1 MYFGAHVKS
10 SGGVWHAIENGVE
23 LGAEAVQFFA
33 GSPRTWKPTLYKD
46 ADWQKFREMRAESPI
61 RFVVI
66 HTIYLIN
73 LASENEDFY
82 EKSVTSLCGALTAA
96 DQLGADAI
104 VTHIGSHQGSG
115 FAAGLERV
123 QEGLR
128 RALAEA
134 SEGSPVKLL
143 LENTAGAGGT
153 MGVDFR
159 ELGEMIDAAGGDPRL
174 GICVD
179 TAHIFESGYDLRT
192 REGIDEVL
200 RELDDA
206 CDLDRLVMFH
216 LNDSKT
222 PLGSNRDRHENIGEG
237 DLGDDAFRLLVNEPA
252 FKDLPG
258 ILEVPGSTATVRT
271 RRTSPVCA
279 RSRADAPRLRRRHRR
294 PSAASWVYS
303 GVPCNGARPQ
313 TGGDAMELVTVTTV
327 SDAGLAN
334 VVVGVL
340 EQAGVE
346 AVVGGP
352 GAPTCI
358 PCRRSTRSASW
369 SGRTTLDAGARRP
382 GGVRD
387 HAGRRGRRRVAP
399 GARAPG
405 VCYHVP
411 LAAFFGPAGR
421 S

>member
-10 SGGVWHAIENGVE
+10 SGGVWHAIENGTD

-33 GSPRTWKPTLYKD
+33 GSPRTWKPTLYTEKD
-46 ADWQKFREMRAESPI
+46 SGRFREMRADSAI

-73 LASENEDFY
+73 LASENADFY
-82 EKSVTSLCGALTAA
+82 EKSVQSLCGALTAA

-123 QEGLR
+123 QQGLR
-128 RALAEA
+128 RALAD

-159 ELGEMIDAAGGDPRL
+159 ELGQIIDAAGEDPRL

-179 TAHIFESGYDLRT
+179 TAHIFESGVDLRT
-192 REGIDEVL
+192 REGVDELL
-200 RELDDA
+200 RELDA
-206 CDLDRLVMFH
+206 GCDRERLVMFH

-237 DLGDDAFRLLVNEPA
+237 DLGEDAFRLLVNEPA

-258 ILEVPGSTATVRT
+258 ILEVPGFDGQGPDKENLA
-271 RRTSPVCA
+271 
-279 RSRADAPRLRRRHRR
+279 RLR
-294 PSAASWVYS
+294 A
-303 GVPCNGARPQ
+303 
-313 TGGDAMELVTVTTV
+313 LV
-327 SDAGLAN
+327 G
-334 VVVGVL
+334 
-340 EQAGVE
+340 
-346 AVVGGP
+346 
-352 GAPTCI
+352 
-358 PCRRSTRSASW
+358 
-369 SGRTTLDAGARRP
+369 
-382 GGVRD
+382 
-387 HAGRRGRRRVAP
+387 
-399 GARAPG
+399 
-405 VCYHVP
+405 
-411 LAAFFGPAGR
+411 
-421 S
+421 